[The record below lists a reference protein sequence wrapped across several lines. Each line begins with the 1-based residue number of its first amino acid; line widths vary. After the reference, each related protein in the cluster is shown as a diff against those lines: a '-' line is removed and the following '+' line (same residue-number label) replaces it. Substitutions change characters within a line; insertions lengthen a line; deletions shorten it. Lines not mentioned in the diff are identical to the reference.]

1 MGNLVFQAASGGQVA
16 VSGPNTASSFT
27 IAVPAV
33 SGTFVTTGDTGTVT
47 TTMLAST
54 TGSGAVVLATSPTL
68 VTPAL
73 GTPASGVMTNVTGL
87 PLTTGVTGTLPV
99 TNGGTG
105 VTTST
110 GSGSNVLNTSPTLV
124 TPALGTPSAI
134 VLTNATGLPNG
145 GLVNSSITIGG
156 TSISLGGSSS
166 AITNDITIHGLTVGQ
181 GAGSISTNTVLGA
194 SALNANTTGAR
205 NTALGNLALAGNT
218 TTTYSDATAIG
229 YNALYQGGG
238 GKSTAVGS
246 GALSSEV
253 GSGGTNVAVGY
264 NALTNDNS
272 GGSHVAVGVQALN
285 FNTTAS
291 NNTAVGYQANYGVN
305 GGAGNSNAV
314 TIGYQAGYV
323 SFTGSVGSTIIG
335 YQAGYSINRPDGLT
349 LIGYQ
354 AGYSLNNSVNS
365 NNADTYI
372 GHQAGYSTTSG
383 ANNTAVGYQAGYNNT
398 IGANNFFGGFA
409 AGYGVTGSYN
419 TYLGSFAVSS
429 NSSTGSSNTAIGFQ
443 SLANNTTASNNTAIG
458 FQAGSNITTGSSNIY
473 IGSGSP
479 QASSAS
485 ANNEINI
492 NTQASAGK
500 GSSTGFINPNGGG
513 VYQGNNSTLWTITS
527 DERLKKN
534 IVDNTVGLSAVTQ
547 IKVRNFEY
555 RTEDE
560 VTDLP
565 KHSAINIKGV
575 QLGPIAQELIQVLPD
590 CVKTESTGVMS
601 VDSSNV
607 IWHLVNAIKELNAEV
622 QSLKAKVGA

>member
-27 IAVPAV
+27 INIPTV

>member
-73 GTPASGVMTNVTGL
+73 GTP
-87 PLTTGVTGTLPV
+87 
-99 TNGGTG
+99 
-105 VTTST
+105 ST
-110 GSGSNVLNTSPTLV
+110 
-124 TPALGTPSAI
+124 I
-134 VLTNATGLPNG
+134 VLTNATGLPNS

-181 GAGSISTNTVLGA
+181 GGGSVSTNTAVGV
-194 SALNANTTGAR
+194 SALTGSGGENTAVGSNALAANTTGSQNAAFGR
-205 NTALGNLALAGNT
+205 LALQQST
-218 TTTYSDATAIG
+218 TTANSV
-229 YNALYQGGG
+229 
-238 GKSTAVGS
+238 AVGYA
-246 GALSSEV
+246 ALQSSST
-253 GSGGTNVAVGY
+253 GSFNVAVG
-264 NALTNDNS
+264 A
-272 GGSHVAVGVQALN
+272 QALVS
-285 FNTTAS
+285 NTTAS
-291 NNTAVGYQANYGVN
+291 NNTAVGYQA
-305 GGAGNSNAV
+305 
-314 TIGYQAGYV
+314 
-323 SFTGSVGSTIIG
+323 
-335 YQAGYSINRPDGLT
+335 
-349 LIGYQ
+349 
-354 AGYSLNNSVNS
+354 
-365 NNADTYI
+365 
-372 GHQAGYSTTSG
+372 GYSTQTG
-383 ANNTAVGYQAGYNNT
+383 NHLTAVGYTAGYSCTGNDNT
-398 IGANNFFGGFA
+398 FHGWQ
-409 AGYGVTGSYN
+409 AGYGVTSGTNNICIGSNAGNYS
-419 TYLGSFAVSS
+419 TALTTGAQCIYLGTYS
-429 NSSTGSSNTAIGFQ
+429 
-443 SLANNTTASNNTAIG
+443 TASSSSVTYELVIG
-458 FQAGSNITTGSSNIY
+458 YGTTGK
-473 IGSGSP
+473 G
-479 QASSAS
+479 
-485 ANNEINI
+485 AN
-492 NTQASAGK
+492 
-500 GSSTGFINPNGGG
+500 TGFINMNGGG
-513 VYQGNNSTLWTITS
+513 VYQGNNSTLWSITS

>member
-181 GAGSISTNTVLGA
+181 GGGSVSTNTAVGV
-194 SALNANTTGAR
+194 SALTGSGGENTAVGSNALAANTTGSQNAAFGR
-205 NTALGNLALAGNT
+205 LALQQST
-218 TTTYSDATAIG
+218 TTANSV
-229 YNALYQGGG
+229 
-238 GKSTAVGS
+238 AVGYA
-246 GALSSEV
+246 ALQSSST
-253 GSGGTNVAVGY
+253 GSFNVAVG
-264 NALTNDNS
+264 A
-272 GGSHVAVGVQALN
+272 QALVS
-285 FNTTAS
+285 NTTAS
-291 NNTAVGYQANYGVN
+291 NNTAVGYQA
-305 GGAGNSNAV
+305 
-314 TIGYQAGYV
+314 
-323 SFTGSVGSTIIG
+323 
-335 YQAGYSINRPDGLT
+335 
-349 LIGYQ
+349 
-354 AGYSLNNSVNS
+354 
-365 NNADTYI
+365 
-372 GHQAGYSTTSG
+372 GYSTQTG
-383 ANNTAVGYQAGYNNT
+383 NHLTAVGYTAGYSCTGNDNT
-398 IGANNFFGGFA
+398 FHGWQ
-409 AGYGVTGSYN
+409 AGYGVTSGTNNICIGSNAGNYS
-419 TYLGSFAVSS
+419 TALTTGAQCIYLGTYS
-429 NSSTGSSNTAIGFQ
+429 
-443 SLANNTTASNNTAIG
+443 TASSSSVTYELVIG
-458 FQAGSNITTGSSNIY
+458 YGTTGK
-473 IGSGSP
+473 G
-479 QASSAS
+479 
-485 ANNEINI
+485 AN
-492 NTQASAGK
+492 
-500 GSSTGFINPNGGG
+500 TGFINMNGGG
-513 VYQGNNSTLWTITS
+513 VYQGNNSTLWSITS